1 MPSYHLKRTT
11 ALLAVLAAA
20 AFAAEAAPANKNPG
34 PLDARIA
41 AQNALFEE
49 QYQAD
54 LKAHPERATSIGDYR
69 YNDQLD
75 DYSPAAFQRQDAADR
90 QFLSRLNAIATAG
103 FSEQD
108 KLSHEVMQR

>member
-1 MPSYHLKRTT
+1 MLTFRHMHKT
-11 ALLAVLAAA
+11 ALIGLLVACSFTVAA
-20 AFAAEAAPANKNPG
+20 K
-34 PLDARIA
+34 DADSVASRIA

-75 DYSPAAFQRQDAADR
+75 DYSPAAYERQNAADR
-90 QFLSRLNAIATAG
+90 SFLTRLSAISVAG
-103 FSEQD
+103 
-108 KLSHEVMQR
+108 